1 MYLSVVLFFFVV
13 TLVAAYL
20 PMRRASRLN
29 PALALRSE

>member
-1 MYLSVVLFFFVV
+1 MYAAVVWFFLVV

-29 PALALRSE
+29 PAAALRAE

>member
-1 MYLSVVLFFFVV
+1 MYVLVAAFFFVV

-29 PALALRSE
+29 PAAALRAE